1 MTTEYRQATI
11 EDAELLV
18 SIYDAS
24 FYKDFL
30 RYGTCPGYGQT
41 KEMMEQSII
50 DISKFLI
57 ICDSKPVGCIACKE
71 LETGVYEVACLCVI
85 PEFQGRGI
93 GTAAMKFAKSFY
105 SDWKKFTLVTP
116 IDKSENVKFYTE
128 KCGFDIVSEEMD
140 GNVKLVRFVLEKSP
154 L

>member
-41 KEMMEQSII
+41 K
-50 DISKFLI
+50 
-57 ICDSKPVGCIACKE
+57 
-71 LETGVYEVACLCVI
+71 
-85 PEFQGRGI
+85 GRIKRTIRRIVNSG
-93 GTAAMKFAKSFY
+93 
-105 SDWKKFTLVTP
+105 LV
-116 IDKSENVKFYTE
+116 K
-128 KCGFDIVSEEMD
+128 
-140 GNVKLVRFVLEKSP
+140 
-154 L
+154 

>member
-1 MTTEYRQATI
+1 MTTEYRPATI

-18 SIYDAS
+18 DIYDAS
-24 FYKDFL
+24 FYKDYL
-30 RYGTCPGYGQT
+30 IYGTCPGYGQT

-57 ICDSKPVGCIACKE
+57 ICDNRPVGCIACKE
-71 LETGVYEVACLCVI
+71 LETGIYEVACLCVI

-93 GTAAMKFAKSFY
+93 GTAAMDFAKSFY
-105 SDWKKFTLVTP
+105 SGWKKFTLVTP

-128 KCGFDIVSEEMD
+128 KCGFDIVSEEMR
-140 GNVKLVRFVLEKSP
+140 GNVKLVRFVLGR
-154 L
+154 